1 MSGVIHASGICATVG
16 TYTPSSCEYSV
27 RLCALAVCQSPYR
40 SIVPAEFR
48 SYTTIEVAR
57 RLGVSLQTVQRWVD
71 AGRLKAWKTL
81 GGHRRIDAES
91 AEALFRTQSSEVGAE
106 PATAANLHRIL
117 IVDDDPLDLELM
129 VVLVRR
135 TSPDSAID
143 LATDGFQAL
152 LRAGKAMPD
161 ILITDVNMPHMDGFE
176 MIRALA
182 EESAQSPS
190 TIIAVSS
197 LSPSDLAS
205 RGRLLPGVHFL
216 SKPVDQER
224 LAALLLRRASAAK
237 A

>member
-1 MSGVIHASGICATVG
+1 MSGVIHISGIFARVG
-16 TYTPSSCEYSV
+16 TYTPSSREYSV

-129 VVLVRR
+129 VAFVRR